1 MTHWKA
7 LIPAA
12 DPPVPEDLLPEVV
25 PALEKLEFAFREL
38 ERAIPPET
46 ILWNGPEGSDSEDAS

>member
-25 PALEKLEFAFREL
+25 PALEKLESAFREL

-46 ILWNGPEGSDSEDAS
+46 ILWNGPEDQT